1 MAESANAQ
9 LRTEAAERQ
18 RLAEELKRMATTDE
32 LTGLSNRR
40 HYLELSSQ
48 EFKRARRHNTPLT
61 VCILDVDYFKQV
73 NDNFGHAVGDTALRA
88 IAGACRESLREMD
101 ILGRFGGEEFT
112 ITLPETD
119 AHTAQEVAERLRT
132 RIEELS
138 LDVADLRLSVTI
150 GLAERVD
157 EEHIEQLLT
166 RADLALYEGKRAG
179 RNRVVSAV
187 PQSQA
192 L

>member
-18 RLAEELKRMATTDE
+18 RLAEGLKRMATTDE

-40 HYLELSSQ
+40 HFLELSSQ
-48 EFKRARRHNTPLT
+48 EFKRARRQNTPLT
-61 VCILDVDYFKQV
+61 VCILDVDYFKLV

-88 IAGACRESLREMD
+88 VAAACRESLREMD

-119 AHTAQEVAERLRT
+119 ANTAQEVAERLRI
-132 RIEELS
+132 RIEELR
-138 LDVADLRLSVTI
+138 LDVEGLRLSATI
-150 GLAERVD
+150 GLAERTG

-179 RNRVVSAV
+179 RNRVVG
-187 PQSQA
+187 A
-192 L
+192 LRSTA